1 MSNQYHISL
10 KEGRPMSDG
19 HLYASSVGKQSSHSR
34 VARRLHGYGTM
45 KESSETKEDEQTRK
59 RYLSL
64 P

>member
-1 MSNQYHISL
+1 MNHISL

-19 HLYASSVGKQSSHSR
+19 HMCVSSIGKQSSHSR
-34 VARRLHGYGTM
+34 VARRLHGYGSM
-45 KESSETKEDEQTRK
+45 KESNETKEDEQTRK